1 MADTLLIFKRRVM
14 SYLYGCKPVMW
25 IKVADFLK
33 LLSNDNDK
41 NRNLLEVPKKLREDS
56 NSQD

>member
-1 MADTLLIFKRRVM
+1 MADMLVRFKRRVV
-14 SYLYGCKPVMW
+14 SYLYGCNPLIW

-33 LLSNDNDK
+33 LLSDDNDK

-56 NSQD
+56 ELKD